1 VVATHDPAVV
11 DACDRHYVLDEGR
24 LTDHVAPVDLSHFA
38 HPERRLVEEATP
50 PHFDEAPPVADA
62 EPVETPYAG
71 RRVAPAPERAPDALA
86 DPDAVFRRPPADGGS

>member
-1 VVATHDPAVV
+1 VV

-50 PHFDEAPPVADA
+50 PHFDEEPQPPVADA
-62 EPVETPYAG
+62 EPVPTPYA
-71 RRVAPAPERAPDALA
+71 RRRAVSTPEPDSAT